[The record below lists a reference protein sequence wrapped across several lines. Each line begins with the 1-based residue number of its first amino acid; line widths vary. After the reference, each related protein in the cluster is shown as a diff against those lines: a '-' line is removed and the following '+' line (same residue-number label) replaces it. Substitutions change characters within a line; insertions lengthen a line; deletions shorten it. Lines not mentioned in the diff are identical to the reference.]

1 MAEERQERAR
11 LADGIAVAERRPG
24 GFMAPMVVGAVTIA
38 GLYFARPVLEPLAL
52 AALLSLML
60 APAVRWLHQR
70 GLGRVQAVSLTLIV
84 AFSLILGF
92 AAAVGEEA
100 IGFVKQLPQYEQNI
114 AAKIR
119 SLSDVVPG
127 AGILG
132 RATTVFRD
140 LGNEFASP
148 SPAPGATPVPVE
160 IVNTEPASF
169 QLLRNIVGPML
180 SPLAS
185 AGLVVVFAIMIL
197 LKREDLRDRVLRL
210 AGARD
215 LHRTTAA
222 MNEAAER
229 VSRYLLMQLG
239 VGICYG
245 LPVGIG
251 LALIGIPNPL
261 LWGMLGMVMRF
272 VPYIGGPL
280 TAVFPV
286 ALAIAV
292 APGWDLLLWTV
303 LLFAAAE
310 LVIANVVERW
320 AYSRTTGLSAVAVVA
335 AAAFWTWL
343 WGIVGLLLATPLTV
357 CLVVLG
363 RYVPQLQFLDILLG
377 NRPVLSS
384 QETLYQRL
392 LAQDPEEAAEQ
403 AEEFARDKSIDTFF
417 EEVAIP
423 ALVLAQAD
431 SDRGA
436 LGGNR
441 RAAIAAGFGAMLNNL
456 AEDGLVEVGE
466 PVEGAAPI
474 VCIAGRNALDL
485 AAAWLLQHLLRPRGI
500 GCTVMSPDALT
511 GFNLDRL
518 PRGISVI
525 CLSLLSTSSAAR
537 ARYLV
542 RRVPAAA
549 PPRHEIVIGFWG
561 QTGLEFSVDEA
572 IAATAADK
580 VVTTLV
586 AAVAEIETALG
597 PGHGSHSSP
606 ALPAPISPAVQ
617 ERV

>member
-1 MAEERQERAR
+1 
-11 LADGIAVAERRPG
+11 
-24 GFMAPMVVGAVTIA
+24 
-38 GLYFARPVLEPLAL
+38 
-52 AALLSLML
+52 
-60 APAVRWLHQR
+60 
-70 GLGRVQAVSLTLIV
+70 
-84 AFSLILGF
+84 
-92 AAAVGEEA
+92 
-100 IGFVKQLPQYEQNI
+100 
-114 AAKIR
+114 
-119 SLSDVVPG
+119 
-127 AGILG
+127 
-132 RATTVFRD
+132 
-140 LGNEFASP
+140 
-148 SPAPGATPVPVE
+148 
-160 IVNTEPASF
+160 
-169 QLLRNIVGPML
+169 
-180 SPLAS
+180 
-185 AGLVVVFAIMIL
+185 
-197 LKREDLRDRVLRL
+197 L

-280 TAVFPV
+280 TAVLPV

-292 APGWDLLLWTV
+292 APGWDLLLWTI

-310 LVIANVVERW
+310 LVIANVVEPW

-335 AAAFWTWL
+335 AAAFWIWL

-384 QETLYQRL
+384 QQTLYQRL

-403 AEEFARDKSIDTFF
+403 AEEFARDKSIGTFF
-417 EEVAIP
+417 DEVAIP

-441 RAAIAAGFGAMLNNL
+441 RAAIAEGFGAMLDNL
-456 AEDGLVEVGE
+456 VEEGLVEPGE
-466 PVEGAAPI
+466 PVEGTATV
-474 VCIAGRNALDL
+474 VCIAGRNELDL
-485 AAAWLLQHLLRPRGI
+485 AAAWLLQHLLRLRGI

-525 CLSLLSTSSAAR
+525 CLSLLSTGSAAR

-542 RRVPAAA
+542 RRIRRRARRAT
-549 PPRHEIVIGFWG
+549 IVIGFWG
-561 QTGLEFSVDEA
+561 QTGAEFSIDEA

-580 VVTTLV
+580 VVITLV
-586 AAVAEIETALG
+586 AAVAEIEAALG
-597 PGHGSHSSP
+597 PARGSHSPP
-606 ALPAPISPAVQ
+606 ALRPPQSPAVQ
-617 ERV
+617 EKV